1 MRKEEKDQLYF
12 CSFCPNIC
20 RINYPLQGIP
30 KVETMTPS
38 ALAFLAYSV
47 IRRFV
52 DYTGEFSD
60 TFNHLE
66 GASACAEACPY
77 GINIPSI
84 IQALRKELKNR

>member
-1 MRKEEKDQLYF
+1 
-12 CSFCPNIC
+12 
-20 RINYPLQGIP
+20 
-30 KVETMTPS
+30 MTPS

-84 IQALRKELKNR
+84 IQTLRKELKNR